1 MKEFKGGTAVITG
14 AANGIGRALAKEC
27 ARRGMNVV
35 MADID
40 MGNLAQA
47 EEEVRA
53 LGARTLAVRCDVTE
67 LDDWQALAKA
77 SIDTFGTVELLFSNA
92 GVTALGDIVNIPE
105 IDFDFCMQTNL
116 YGTFYALKT
125 FVPIL
130 RAQRKPA
137 HIGITASA
145 ASIGTAPGMPAYY
158 AAKHAVAGLCEP
170 VYFDFLTWGDP
181 IGMTILCPGMVKT
194 SLNKCDTRRPE
205 KFAIDW
211 NNPYYTG
218 LVYRSGQQATDNDIS
233 TGLEPEKV
241 VDVFFKA
248 IEDDRLY
255 ALPGRVD
262 ASLFEKR
269 IAIARNEIRV
279 DLMGWFGEFM
289 KHDGVRHDDD
299 AAEA

>member
-125 FVPIL
+125 FVPSESRPIS
-130 RAQRKPA
+130 ASPPPPP
-137 HIGITASA
+137 ASA
-145 ASIGTAPGMPAYY
+145 PRRACRPIMRPSTRWRACASR
-158 AAKHAVAGLCEP
+158 C
-170 VYFDFLTWGDP
+170 
-181 IGMTILCPGMVKT
+181 
-194 SLNKCDTRRPE
+194 
-205 KFAIDW
+205 
-211 NNPYYTG
+211 
-218 LVYRSGQQATDNDIS
+218 IS
-233 TGLEPEKV
+233 TSS
-241 VDVFFKA
+241 
-248 IEDDRLY
+248 
-255 ALPGRVD
+255 PG
-262 ASLFEKR
+262 ATPS
-269 IAIARNEIRV
+269 A
-279 DLMGWFGEFM
+279 
-289 KHDGVRHDDD
+289 
-299 AAEA
+299 